1 MSSPVPLHV
10 QQGVVQQGMVQPGP
24 GPHGPAQQG
33 ALPQA
38 TVPLPPLCHVT
49 VVAPRKK
56 ADLALPSDIPL
67 PHVMP
72 GLLRAVGEVGGEA
85 AAAPGWVLQ
94 RLGGP
99 PLDLGQSLGAL
110 GVLDGEVLYL
120 RPRDAVMPPAVFDDV
135 ADVVATGTKE
145 GGGRWEPRHT
155 RLLGMGVAAALL
167 ALGAV
172 VLALAAAPPRL
183 TAGVAGAVAVLL
195 VAAGAVVSR
204 AVGQPTAGALVGY
217 AALPHA
223 FLAGL
228 FTPGASGAVLIL
240 GAPNLLAGLA
250 YTALVAT
257 VGGVLIA
264 DGVAGFLG
272 VAVASVAG
280 AVGAACVMVFGGPG
294 AGAAAVVATAL
305 LALSP
310 LIPTLSFRMARVPL
324 PPLPTSA
331 EELRSDNQRID
342 GPLVLQRT
350 AQAHRYATGMVIA
363 IALAGV
369 AAELLLVRHGGW
381 VADTTAATLA
391 LALAMRARVFAGVA
405 QRLWMVLTAVAGAA
419 TLAFA
424 VGTGADAVGEVAV
437 TIGVLWTALLALGL
451 GLWLPAGRPSPFWGR
466 AADILD
472 ALLIVALVP
481 FTLGVLDLYS
491 WVRGLSG

>member
-1 MSSPVPLHV
+1 MH
-10 QQGVVQQGMVQPGP
+10 
-24 GPHGPAQQG
+24 HGPVQQG

-38 TVPLPPLCHVT
+38 SAPLPPLCHVT
-49 VVAPRKK
+49 VVAPRRK

-67 PHVMP
+67 PHVLP

-99 PLDLGQSLGAL
+99 PLDLSQSLGAL
-110 GVLDGEVLYL
+110 GVLDGEILYL
-120 RPRDAVMPPAVFDDV
+120 RPRDAVLPPAVYDDV
-135 ADVVATGTKE
+135 ADVVATGTRE

-155 RLLGMGVAAALL
+155 RLLGMGVAAGLL
-167 ALGAV
+167 GLGAV

-195 VAAGAVVSR
+195 IAAGAVVSR

-217 AALPHA
+217 AALPHG

-228 FTPGASGAVLIL
+228 FTPGSSETVLII
-240 GAPNLLAGLA
+240 GAPNLLAALA

-280 AVGAACVMVFGGPG
+280 TVAAACVMVFGGSG
-294 AGAAAVVATAL
+294 AGAAAVVATVL

-310 LIPTLSFRMARVPL
+310 LIPTLAFRMARVPL

-331 EELRSDNQRID
+331 EELRNDNQRID
-342 GPLVLQRT
+342 GPAVLRRT
-350 AQAHRYATGMVIA
+350 TQAHRYATGMVIA
-363 IALAGV
+363 IALAGI
-369 AAELLLVRHGGW
+369 AAELLLVRRGDW
-381 VADTTAATLA
+381 IALTTAATLA
-391 LALAMRARVFAGVA
+391 LALAMRARVFAGVV
-405 QRLWMVLTAVAGAA
+405 QRLWLILSAAAGAVA
-419 TLAFA
+419 LAFA
-424 VGTGADAVGEVAV
+424 LGTGAQAIAEVAV
-437 TIGVLWTALLALGL
+437 AIGVLWTALLVLGL
-451 GLWLPAGRPSPFWGR
+451 GLWLPTGKPSPFWGR
-466 AADILD
+466 AADVLD
-472 ALLIVALVP
+472 VLLIVALIP
-481 FTLGVLDLYS
+481 LTLGVLDLYA